1 MSERSL
7 VRVRVLNEA
16 EPWFRSYLYYLWM
29 GYDELIIDIS
39 IFDISKNVFL
49 KMESNLT
56 RSLFSFYQEK
66 CTSMIQSIK
75 KDRFTV
81 NKKNIILIHPSF
93 FSVSLKRKLCT
104 TILFE
109 HHGDF

>member
-16 EPWFRSYLYYLWM
+16 EPWFRSYLYYLWI
-29 GYDELIIDIS
+29 GYDELII
-39 IFDISKNVFL
+39 DISKNVFL

-66 CTSMIQSIK
+66 
-75 KDRFTV
+75 D
-81 NKKNIILIHPSF
+81 IL
-93 FSVSLKRKLCT
+93 R
-104 TILFE
+104 
-109 HHGDF
+109 

>member
-16 EPWFRSYLYYLWM
+16 EPWFRSYLYYLWIEH
-29 GYDELIIDIS
+29 DELIIDIS

-66 CTSMIQSIK
+66 
-75 KDRFTV
+75 
-81 NKKNIILIHPSF
+81 NIL
-93 FSVSLKRKLCT
+93 R
-104 TILFE
+104 
-109 HHGDF
+109 

>member
-16 EPWFRSYLYYLWM
+16 EPWFRSYLYYLWI
-29 GYDELIIDIS
+29 GHDELIIDIS

-66 CTSMIQSIK
+66 GTLMIQSTK